1 MKRFFKLLSILAIV
15 ALLTVSL
22 SIGVSANSKSGVD
35 IIPITDSDYWEVQ
48 AGENFYDVVG
58 CDGAWLDAKISAE
71 GALTIKCTTDSEVG
85 WPRIRS
91 LQEERMPIL
100 DLDKNPNFY
109 YDLTVPQGVFCQ
121 IQLTFAGTVVKMCKY
136 ISQQTPGTTFEP
148 VSEDMGPGTYKGF
161 LNIKKVIT
169 DSKILGFTGKTM
181 IPQVS
186 IYVVDLAKAGA
197 AITIRS
203 MSIGNEVASD
213 GNGPKLDSNING
225 AAAEPTATTAPVA
238 SVSKSTTAS
247 VSNVSNA
254 SASLVSTT
262 SGTSSATSSVKNAPG
277 LETDDTSSAVSS
289 SSAAV
294 AENEGLSVMA
304 IVLIAIIATILVL
317 VGAAAAVYF
326 LVIKKKSIK

>member
-15 ALLTVSL
+15 ALLTASL

-58 CDGAWLDAKISAE
+58 CDGAWLDAKISAA
-71 GALTIKCTTDSEVG
+71 GALTIKRSAASEVG

-109 YDLTVPQGVFCQ
+109 YDLTVEQGAFCQ

-136 ISQQTPGTTFEP
+136 ISLQTPGTTFDAG
-148 VSEDMGPGTYKGF
+148 SEDMGPGTYKGSI
-161 LNIKKVIT
+161 NIKKVIT

-186 IYVVDLAKAGA
+186 LYVIDVAKTGA

-203 MSIGNEVASD
+203 MSIGNDVASD
-213 GNGPKLDSNING
+213 GDGPKLDSNING

-247 VSNVSNA
+247 VSNASNA
-254 SASLVSTT
+254 SGSLVSTT
-262 SGTSSATSSVKNAPG
+262 SGTSSAASSVKNAPG
-277 LETDDTSSAVSS
+277 LETDDTSSSISS
-289 SSAAV
+289 SSAPV
-294 AENEGLSVMA
+294 AEKEGLSTMA
-304 IVLIAIIATILVL
+304 IVLISIIATILVL
-317 VGAAAAVYF
+317 VGAAAVYF